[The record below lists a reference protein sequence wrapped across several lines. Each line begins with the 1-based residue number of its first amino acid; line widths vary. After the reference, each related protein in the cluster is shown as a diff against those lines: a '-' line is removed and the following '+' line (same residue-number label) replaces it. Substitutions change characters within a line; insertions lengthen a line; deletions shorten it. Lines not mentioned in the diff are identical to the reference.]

1 MEGLD
6 LLKKD
11 WQRNDQQYVQYS
23 DNELYSMIHKK
34 SSSIVRW
41 ILIIS
46 ILEVALW
53 TFVGLFSNDDYL
65 NKAEYSGLTSY
76 FTAFT
81 FFNYAVVLVFMI
93 LFYRNYVSISATAST
108 RNLMAAILKTRKT
121 VKIYVGYNLVMIA
134 LTLVLGFVIAFNY
147 NPATIELGQRLNNDG
162 RLLAMTIGLLV
173 LCIGICIAIFWSF
186 YKLLYGI
193 LLKRLLTNYKELQKM
208 EMAD

>member
-11 WQRNDQQYVQYS
+11 WQRNDKSYVQYS
-23 DNELYSMIHKK
+23 DKELYAMLHKK

-53 TFVGLFSNDDYL
+53 TFVGLFNNDDYL
-65 NKAEYSGLTSY
+65 SKAEYSGLTSY

-81 FFNYAVVLVFMI
+81 FFNYAVVLIFMV
-93 LFYRNYVSISATAST
+93 LFYRNYISISATEST
-108 RNLMAAILKTRKT
+108 KNLMAAILKTRKT
-121 VKIYVGYNLVMIA
+121 VRMYVGYNLAMIA
-134 LTLVLGFVIAFNY
+134 LTLILGFVIAFNY

-162 RLLAMTIGLLV
+162 WLLAVTVGLFA
-173 LCIGICIAIFWSF
+173 LCIGIFWLF
-186 YKLLYGI
+186 YRLLYGI
-193 LLKRLLTNYKELQKM
+193 LLKRLLANYKELQKI